1 MDSALTAHDSPKV
14 PSTSPLRMGTL
25 STPPPPV
32 GFFLARIFRSGSVS
46 RHTPEAVTNGEED
59 RHRPLHKGPGI
70 ATDGTAGPA

>member
-14 PSTSPLRMGTL
+14 PSTSPPSDGHPLHPTSPGG
-25 STPPPPV
+25 V
-32 GFFLARIFRSGSVS
+32 FFARIFRSGSVS
-46 RHTPEAVTNGEED
+46 RHTPGAVTNGEED